1 MSLALDSLGDE
12 EFQVRSLES
21 LQDFQDAERVQRE
34 AWGYNDI
41 DIVPAAIFS
50 VARNFGGQA
59 IGAVHE
65 SGDGARLVGFGLSFG
80 AVDDGHAHFHSHM
93 VAVVPEFQNCGL
105 GRRIKLAQRED
116 AMRRGID
123 QIVWTFDPLQ
133 LRNAYFN
140 IGRLGGVG
148 VRYIP
153 NLYGM
158 TSSPLHGGIPT
169 DRLVIEWNLNSAH
182 VGTTL
187 AGVKHE
193 RSASAIAVAIPSA
206 SKDVP
211 REMRLAGQT
220 RLREGLMDLFSDG
233 YVITGFG
240 SVDDAAHYFL
250 EKRDGEIGEKR

>member
-1 MSLALDSLGDE
+1 MSSALDSGRDR
-12 EFQVRSLES
+12 EFRVRSLES
-21 LQDFQDAERVQRE
+21 LQDFQDAERLQRE
-34 AWGYNDI
+34 AWGYDDI

-65 SGDGARLVGFGLSFG
+65 SRDGNRLVGFGLSFG
-80 AVDDGHAHFHSHM
+80 AIDEGYAHFHSHM

-105 GRRIKLAQRED
+105 GRLIKLAQRED
-116 AMRRGID
+116 ALRRGID

-140 IGRLGGVG
+140 ISRLGGVG

-169 DRLVIEWNLNSAH
+169 DRLVIEWNLTSAH
-182 VGTTL
+182 VERALTGMQR
-187 AGVKHE
+187 E
-193 RSASAIAVAIPSA
+193 RSTAAVSIEIPSA

-211 REMRLAGQT
+211 REIRLDGQM
-220 RLREGLMDLFSDG
+220 RLREQLMALFDAG
-233 YVITGFG
+233 FAITGFG
-240 SVDDAAHYFL
+240 AADNTAHYFL
-250 EKRDGEIGEKR
+250 EKHDKETGEKR